1 MSRTKLGTFEAYRDL
16 HCNIKCQVVELMD
29 NSDAQLQFKYSS
41 FGSRSCRRRREIL
54 KVRRSSHFDTGSFRK
69 QLLAVEVHAT
79 SQLLIS
85 KITNLSK
92 QFVRQDV
99 NII

>member
-1 MSRTKLGTFEAYRDL
+1 MGNT
-16 HCNIKCQVVELMD
+16 
-29 NSDAQLQFKYSS
+29 DAQLQFKYSS
-41 FGSRSCRRRREIL
+41 FSSRSCRRREIL